1 MGRAKKFV
9 KKQLVVSVRIL
20 QRMKPIEWKGRWRER
35 EIYYY
40 KELAHVVMENE
51 TSQDLQPVS
60 WRSGR
65 SDVEFQSESKSLR
78 TGRVNG
84 VNSSLKVGSLKI
96 QKE

>member
-1 MGRAKKFV
+1 
-9 KKQLVVSVRIL
+9 
-20 QRMKPIEWKGRWRER
+20 
-35 EIYYY
+35 
-40 KELAHVVMENE
+40 MENE

-60 WRSGR
+60 WRCGR

>member
-9 KKQLVVSVRIL
+9 KKWLVVSARIL

-51 TSQDLQPVS
+51 TSQVLQPAS

-65 SDVEFQSESKSLR
+65 SDVEFQSKSKSLR
-78 TGRVNG
+78 TGRANG
-84 VNSSLKVGSLKI
+84 INSSLKVGSLKI

>member
-51 TSQDLQPVS
+51 TSQDLQTAS
-60 WRSGR
+60 WRPR
-65 SDVEFQSESKSLR
+65 RAKRPENQESCWCKF
-78 TGRVNG
+78 
-84 VNSSLKVGSLKI
+84 
-96 QKE
+96 